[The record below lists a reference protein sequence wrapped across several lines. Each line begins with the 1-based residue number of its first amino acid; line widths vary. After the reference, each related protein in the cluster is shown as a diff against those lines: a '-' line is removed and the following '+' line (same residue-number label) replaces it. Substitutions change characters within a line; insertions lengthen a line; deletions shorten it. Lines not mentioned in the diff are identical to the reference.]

1 MAPSLQSSCLSF
13 PNPGITGTLPFL
25 TWWWMTVNVAG
36 LSGTYLSNGHLGVPG
51 EVSGA
56 KWLRG
61 RVPECGQHHPLGWD
75 LDAKLRRGAHWIYIY
90 SCSPISSP
98 PFLAGCH
105 AMNCS
110 ALSHNGLQ
118 NEESSPICNIQT
130 NKVLGRKVHE
140 GGDRP
145 AQQLKTEMKE
155 NESQKSMWIHPR
167 AEGLEVLC

>member
-36 LSGTYLSNGHLGVPG
+36 LSGIYLSNGHLGVPG

-90 SCSPISSP
+90 SCPPSLLHPFSLAAMPWTALLYHTMVCRMKKAAPFATSKPIKYLVGKS
-98 PFLAGCH
+98 
-105 AMNCS
+105 
-110 ALSHNGLQ
+110 
-118 NEESSPICNIQT
+118 
-130 NKVLGRKVHE
+130 
-140 GGDRP
+140 
-145 AQQLKTEMKE
+145 MKE
-155 NESQKSMWIHPR
+155 VIDLPNNSKQKWRRMSPR
-167 AEGLEVLC
+167 NPCEYIPGLKG